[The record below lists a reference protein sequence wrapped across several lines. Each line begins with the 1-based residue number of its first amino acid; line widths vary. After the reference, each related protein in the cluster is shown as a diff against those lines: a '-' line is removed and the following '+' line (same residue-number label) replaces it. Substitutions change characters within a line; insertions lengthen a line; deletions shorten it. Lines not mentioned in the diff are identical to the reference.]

1 MTQRALADK
10 MSIKEPTAARLLQKM
25 EQENLLA
32 RLGTADDKRV
42 KQLYLTEKGMQLYL
56 ELLPVAEKFKNDTIA
71 GISEDDLQTLKNAL
85 DTMVS
90 NALKNR
96 L

>member
-1 MTQRALADK
+1 
-10 MSIKEPTAARLLQKM
+10 
-25 EQENLLA
+25 
-32 RLGTADDKRV
+32 
-42 KQLYLTEKGMQLYL
+42 MQLYL